1 MPSKKDGSCIYLN
14 SNNQCDIYEDRPE
27 FCNVKRTYKKSA
39 KEGLNM
45 SYKEYCKLNNKLCNI
60 MIDKLNIDK
69 SYKIDISEYDK

>member
-27 FCNVKRTYKKSA
+27 ICNVKQTYKNRT
-39 KEGLNM
+39 KEGLKM
-45 SYKEYCKLNNKLCNI
+45 SYKEYCKLSNSFCNI

-69 SYKIDISEYDK
+69 SYKIDITEYDK